1 MGTSKS
7 STGSPSGTPLVP
19 PWTPDPVAPTGGG
32 GDGNTDDVGAKG
44 DDPIAPIAP
53 TVSPSQKIPI
63 APSGRFGSARTSLG
77 KFAALGGANDLR
89 RGIGHYTRTGLGGA
103 ATAARRMGGTAQ
115 TAGNLFNSLAS
126 LASGTQ
132 APGGALDPNIL
143 QGRSASEI
151 TRAIVEAVRPVDGTQ
166 DAEASRDAI
175 QDALSE
181 LLNQFPD
188 ADLINLD
195 DEQRWTV
202 VEGYLATDI
211 YNRIQLD
218 VGKTIQDKAPSLT
231 VALQRLAEVK
241 SYVRETVAAKLR
253 TLRSKGTQP
262 TPKKVADI
270 IRVTIRETFEVFE
283 GYA

>member
-7 STGSPSGTPLVP
+7 SGGSPSGAPMVP
-19 PWTPDPVAPTGGG
+19 PWTPDPGIPTAGGGGEKEQGGEKGAAPETPVAPTQ
-32 GDGNTDDVGAKG
+32 
-44 DDPIAPIAP
+44 
-53 TVSPSQKIPI
+53 SPPQEIPI
-63 APSGRFGSARTSLG
+63 APPGRFGSARTSLG
-77 KFAALGGANDLR
+77 RFAASGAAKDMR
-89 RGIGHYTRTGLGGA
+89 RGLGHYTRTGLGGA

-115 TAGNLFNSLAS
+115 TAGSLFNSLAG
-126 LASGTQ
+126 LASGTTT
-132 APGGALDPNIL
+132 PGAALDPSIL
-143 QGRSASEI
+143 QGRSANAI
-151 TRAIVEAVRPVDGTQ
+151 TTAIVEAVRPVDGTQ

-181 LLNQFPD
+181 LLNQYPD

-195 DEQRWTV
+195 EEQRWTV

-218 VGKTIQDKAPSLT
+218 VGKTIQDKSSSLT

-262 TPKKVADI
+262 TPRRVGEI
-270 IRVTIRETFEVFE
+270 IRVTIRETFDVFE